1 MLNFILRMTYRH
13 LNDIKE
19 DYVIIQTD
27 VCDTLSEKEKL
38 NYDFFV
44 FFYTEWKRKVKVKL
58 WFLCFLLHINCT
70 HTELKNG
77 RRVILGNGIMY

>member
-1 MLNFILRMTYRH
+1 MTYRH

-27 VCDTLSEKEKL
+27 DCDTLSEKEKL

-44 FFYTEWKRKVKVKL
+44 FFYSP
-58 WFLCFLLHINCT
+58 HINCT
-70 HTELKNG
+70 HIELKNG
-77 RRVILGNGIMY
+77 RRVILGNEIMY